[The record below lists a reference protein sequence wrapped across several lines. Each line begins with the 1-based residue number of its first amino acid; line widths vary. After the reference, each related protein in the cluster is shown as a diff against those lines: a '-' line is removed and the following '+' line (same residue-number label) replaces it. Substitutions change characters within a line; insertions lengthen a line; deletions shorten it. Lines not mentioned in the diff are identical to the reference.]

1 MNKLNKY
8 IYLTLFAVLYI
19 AVAVVSTLHAIAFF
33 GLANAPILATIL
45 AITFEVGQ
53 ATVLFSILTS
63 PGERKKV
70 MPWVLM
76 CILTLVQ
83 ILGNIFSTYKYM
95 VTNSIENLRFFKE
108 PIFIWTELPDNQ
120 TTVILSYVIG
130 AILPIVALSL
140 TEMVTSY
147 LSGDAEKGN
156 VMFEETTEPLK
167 TIEPAPS
174 ETDSGILK
182 PVEEPSQ
189 SESDTTTIE
198 SISEEIPEEPVTIP
212 NEESH
217 TINTEDIVSEK
228 PQVKTHFVNM

>member
-1 MNKLNKY
+1 MKNLNKY
-8 IYLTLFAVLYI
+8 IYLTLFAILYI
-19 AVAVVSTLHAIAFF
+19 AVALVSTLHAISFF
-33 GLANAPILATIL
+33 GLANEPTLATIL

-53 ATVLFSILTS
+53 AAVLFSLLTS

-83 ILGNIFSTYKYM
+83 IIGNIFSTYKYM

-108 PIFIWTELPDNQ
+108 PIFIWTELPDTQ

-147 LSGDAEKGN
+147 LSNLSGN
-156 VMFEETTEPLK
+156 TEPVK
-167 TIEPAPS
+167 IEPVKIEPNNTIEPT
-174 ETDSGILK
+174 EKNTKDIKEERL
-182 PVEEPSQ
+182 EEPLNN
-189 SESDTTTIE
+189 
-198 SISEEIPEEPVTIP
+198 IPEEPK
-212 NEESH
+212 
-217 TINTEDIVSEK
+217 EDIKQEEYHK
-228 PQVKTHFVNM
+228 PHRKTHFINL

>member
-1 MNKLNKY
+1 MKNLNKY
-8 IYLTLFAVLYI
+8 IYLTLFAILYI
-19 AVAVVSTLHAIAFF
+19 AVALVSTLHAISFF
-33 GLANAPILATIL
+33 GLANEPTLATIL

-53 ATVLFSILTS
+53 AAVLFSLLTS

-83 ILGNIFSTYKYM
+83 IIGNIFSTYKYM

-108 PIFIWTELPDNQ
+108 PIFIWTELPDTQ

-147 LSGDAEKGN
+147 LSNLSGN
-156 VMFEETTEPLK
+156 TEPVK
-167 TIEPAPS
+167 IEPSNIIGPT
-174 ETDSGILK
+174 EKNTKDIKEERL
-182 PVEEPSQ
+182 EEPL
-189 SESDTTTIE
+189 IN
-198 SISEEIPEEPVTIP
+198 IPEEPK
-212 NEESH
+212 
-217 TINTEDIVSEK
+217 EDIKQEEHHK
-228 PQVKTHFVNM
+228 PHRKTHFINL